1 MMSVIKQILKS
12 QTMAMDPEEVQ
23 IMLSLVM
30 HLI

>member
-1 MMSVIKQILKS
+1 MTSVIKQILKS
-12 QTMAMDPEEVQ
+12 QAMAMDSEGVQ

>member
-1 MMSVIKQILKS
+1 MISAIKQILKS
-12 QTMAMDPEEVQ
+12 QTMAMDSEEVQ